1 MRVLLVEDQRDFAD
15 ELGEFLKREGFLCD
29 FAFNC
34 SEATEQLGVNPY
46 DFVLIDLGLPDGDGF
61 EVLSHGKEVS
71 PTTLYIIITA
81 RAEVDDRVKGL
92 LEGADDYLSKPFSFL
107 ELHARMQAILR
118 RKSGWNS
125 QELNFGGFVLNTTDR
140 ILKHQSEVISL
151 TKKEFD
157 LLHFL
162 LINKNRVLN
171 RFQLAEHIWA
181 EFLEDDH
188 QSNFIDVHIK
198 NIRKKLGKFESMDRL
213 ETVRGLGYR
222 INI

>member
-1 MRVLLVEDQRDFAD
+1 MRVLLVEDQRDFAG

-29 FAFNC
+29 FAYNC

-61 EVLSHGKEVS
+61 EVLAHGKEVS
-71 PTTLYIIITA
+71 PTTLFIIITA

-92 LEGADDYLSKPFSFL
+92 LEGADDYLSKPFSFI

-181 EFLEDDH
+181 EFFEDDH